1 MARILY
7 LPPCR
12 HAASPQHTAFPP
24 ASGDIL
30 HSMARRPWLLSLL
43 IGASFVGILELLGH
57 HDLATPVPFWLL
69 LPGLF
74 AGAIIPGS
82 GFDLK
87 DDHPWSLPS
96 TLVVYAVNVAIY
108 GGLANLLL
116 NRSGFLK
123 VSLRDR

>member
-1 MARILY
+1 
-7 LPPCR
+7 
-12 HAASPQHTAFPP
+12 
-24 ASGDIL
+24 
-30 HSMARRPWLLSLL
+30 MARRPWLSLF

-69 LPGLF
+69 LPGLV
-74 AGAIIPGS
+74 AGAVTPGS

-87 DDHPWSLPS
+87 DDHPSLLS
-96 TLVVYAVNVAIY
+96 TLVVCAVNVAIY